1 MIVDYI
7 IKIILNLL
15 VKPQTHQLW
24 ASTSLTII
32 DRLLSVRGLRI
43 SLSYTFANEEYFC
56 EFKFRKQIAFDI
68 FWQVQK
74 IEKSCHIAFL
84 SNLSSKQSWD
94 DLEVLT
100 VRFPSDLMFEERLHL
115 YKGFINRMLNGH
127 AYLS

>member
-1 MIVDYI
+1 MKNIFVT
-7 IKIILNLL
+7 K
-15 VKPQTHQLW
+15 
-24 ASTSLTII
+24 
-32 DRLLSVRGLRI
+32 
-43 SLSYTFANEEYFC
+43 
-56 EFKFRKQIAFDI
+56 FKKQIAFDI
-68 FWQVQK
+68 FWQVQQ